1 MSRATP
7 EPSKTSAPAARVF
20 DGRRHGYV
28 PPKTLSISP
37 ALSLQRKAAR
47 TIDPITYEVIR
58 HALWHVNEEHGATIQ
73 RLSGSPVAMYA
84 LDLNPSILTEDGE
97 FVYFGPYMQYM
108 SGVTDTQVKW
118 ILEYRSDNPGIRD
131 GDMFLAND
139 PWVGA
144 AHQQDVM
151 LICPVFWKGQLF
163 CWVTNCLHQY
173 DIGGITPSS
182 FCGSAKDAFEE
193 GICIPPVKIVED
205 NVIRR
210 DIEEVYLRASRKP
223 EAVALDFRAQL
234 AGNFTARERIL
245 TLVRRYGPEAVK
257 GVMRKIIDN
266 AEAAFVRK
274 LKRLPDGVWRER
286 SYVECCRPGDR
297 GTYRVVLT
305 LRKKGARL
313 VFENEGTAPQG
324 GAMNATYSGWRGA
337 IMVALNELLCWDQ
350 YFCIGGALRH
360 VEFNPTPGTFNCA
373 DFPASVSTAP
383 IQAMEISVYPA
394 YNVLSKMIHPDPEL
408 RKDIMCIGG
417 TSQWPATIFRGT
429 DQWGEP
435 YGYILVDPIGG
446 AIGAFATGDG
456 ISTGGQSRTPIC
468 KLPNVEH
475 TEQTFPLLFLYRKEV
490 VDSGG
495 AGRWR
500 GGLSAESCFI
510 PHRTGVVTQDTLS
523 SGNAIPTSPG
533 MMGGYPGAPNVYK
546 FKRGTDVLDRFAQ
559 RRIPG
564 DIAELAGTDVT
575 LALRQENFV
584 QEPRDAYS
592 VVWSAAGGFG
602 DPFEREPERVREDV
616 IENACVS
623 VGAALEIYG
632 VVLTDDGRVD
642 APATSALRQSRRDAR
657 RRKNGSA
664 SRLEG
669 EILSHLTASLDLRRE
684 DDGVHLACSRCGAD
698 LGSSRGNYKDRCV
711 RHDADITAANPN
723 LGDYRRYID
732 ERPVFRQFFCPGC
745 GALVENEVARESDP
759 VLHDIELH
767 PSLPRQKRSPESTK
781 SSRRA
786 KPPGHTES
794 SRHTKSSRPTKS
806 SGPTKSAR
814 RRPESKSESSRR
826 RAAGPDSGPRRND
839 RK

>member
-1 MSRATP
+1 MPKVS
-7 EPSKTSAPAARVF
+7 SLKHVVF
-20 DGRRHGYV
+20 DGRKTGYV
-28 PPKTLSISP
+28 PPKKLAISP
-37 ALSLQRKAAR
+37 RLRLHRREAR
-47 TIDPITYEVIR
+47 SIDPITYEVIR

-151 LICPVFWKGQLF
+151 LICPVFWKGELF

-173 DIGGITPSS
+173 DLGGITPSS
-182 FCGSAKDAFEE
+182 FCGSAENAFEE

-205 NVIRR
+205 NTIRR
-210 DIEEVYLRASRKP
+210 DIEEVYLRSSRKP

-234 AGNFTARERIL
+234 AGNITARDRVLALI
-245 TLVRRYGPEAVK
+245 RRYGPETVK
-257 GVMRKIIDN
+257 GVMKKIIDN
-266 AEAAFVRK
+266 AEAAFLAK

-297 GTYRVVLT
+297 RTHRVALT
-305 LRKKGARL
+305 LRKKGGKL
-313 VFENEGTAPQG
+313 TFENEGTAPQD
-324 GAMNATYSGWRGA
+324 GAMNATYSGWRGS

-360 VEFNPTPGTFNCA
+360 VDFDPTPGTFNCA

-383 IQAMEISVYPA
+383 IQAMEISLYPA
-394 YNVLSKMIHPDPEL
+394 YNVLSKMIHTDAEL
-408 RKDIMCIGG
+408 RGDIMCIGG
-417 TSQWPATIFRGT
+417 TSQWPATIFRGL
-429 DQWGEP
+429 DQWGER
-435 YGYILVDPIGG
+435 YGYILIDPIGG

-510 PHRTGVVTQDTLS
+510 PHRTDVITQDTLS

-533 MMGGYPGAPNVYK
+533 LMGGYPGATNGYK
-546 FKRGTDVLDRFAQ
+546 FKRGTDIRERFASPE
-559 RRIPG
+559 IPT
-564 DIAELAGTDVT
+564 DIAELRGTDVT
-575 LALRQENFV
+575 LGLRQENFA
-584 QEPRDAYS
+584 QEPHDVYA

-602 DPFEREPERVREDV
+602 DPLERDPGRVREDV
-616 IENACVS
+616 VENRCVS
-623 VGAALEIYG
+623 FAAAREIYG
-632 VVLTDDGRVD
+632 VVIADDGAVD
-642 APATSALRQSRRDAR
+642 TEATRALRAR
-657 RRKNGSA
+657 RREANRKKGGSVA
-664 SRLEG
+664 RLGGSILSRLTDSLELRG
-669 EILSHLTASLDLRRE
+669 EE
-684 DDGVHLACSRCGAD
+684 DGVHIACSRCKAD
-698 LGSSRGNYKDRCV
+698 LGSVQANYKEGCV
-711 RHDADITAANPN
+711 RRDADIRTANPHI
-723 LGDYRRYID
+723 GDYRRYID
-732 ERPVFRQFFCPGC
+732 DRPVFRQFFCPGC
-745 GALVENEVARESDP
+745 GGLIENEVARESDP

-767 PSLPRQKRSPESTK
+767 LPAPRHATSPRRRPGPRLAS

-786 KPPGHTES
+786 ATLD
-794 SRHTKSSRPTKS
+794 
-806 SGPTKSAR
+806 SG
-814 RRPESKSESSRR
+814 SRR
-826 RAAGPDSGPRRND
+826 NEGR
-839 RK
+839 